1 MTKYIALLDGEPGT
15 YGVSIPD
22 CPGCVAMGDSEQ
34 NAVENARAVLSEWMK
49 NLASEK
55 SERPIPSTAET
66 LRNDPNVAAALAA
79 GAIFVVVAGD

>member
-15 YGVSIPD
+15 YGISIPD

-34 NAVENARAVLSEWMK
+34 NAVDNARAALSQWMK

-66 LRNDPNVAAALAA
+66 LRKDPKVTAALAA
-79 GAIFVVVAGD
+79 GAILVVVEAV

>member
-34 NAVENARAVLSEWMK
+34 NTVENARAALSQWMQ
-49 NLASEK
+49 NLVSEK

-66 LRNDPNVAAALAA
+66 LRNDPQVSAALAA
-79 GAIFVVVAGD
+79 GAIFVVVEAE

>member
-34 NAVENARAVLSEWMK
+34 NAVANATAALSQWMK
-49 NLASEK
+49 TLASEK

-66 LRNDPNVAAALAA
+66 LRNDPKVTAALAA
-79 GAIFVVVAGD
+79 GAIFVVIEAE

>member
-15 YGVSIPD
+15 YGISIPD

-34 NAVENARAVLSEWMK
+34 NAVENTRAALSQWMK

-66 LRNDPNVAAALAA
+66 LRKDPKVTAALAA
-79 GAIFVVVAGD
+79 RAILVVVETV